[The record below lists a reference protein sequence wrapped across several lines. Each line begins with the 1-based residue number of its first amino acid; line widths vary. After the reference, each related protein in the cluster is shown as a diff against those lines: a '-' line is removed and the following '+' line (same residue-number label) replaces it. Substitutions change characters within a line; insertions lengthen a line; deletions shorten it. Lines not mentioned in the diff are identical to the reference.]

1 MRTPASPTSPTSPSR
16 RGSYFLG
23 TSTFSVYEEMARQ
36 LRQGGWRRK
45 TEQTM
50 ATADLILG
58 DRFQIPYSL
67 LRGERMAI
75 SSFFHGTR
83 WINYFEGS
91 HRLTL
96 KASMVRLIKETDTQ
110 WANWLPES
118 YAIGG
123 DQLKREDERQPLLE
137 AVTAQPDAVW
147 IVKPSS
153 GAKGRHIVLFHA
165 ADVPRWLAALSPSS
179 KAMYVVQ
186 RYVDRPLLLSHGR
199 KFDIRVWVLLM
210 SPYSIYAYA
219 QASCRTASAPC
230 DMADISNVHAHL
242 TNHCL
247 QLDAEH
253 FGEYEAGNEMWLPQL
268 QEYLTSIGKPAD
280 VLVTTILPKVSQLV
294 TRTLVAMMP
303 ETVVPATE
311 AYRCFQ
317 LFGYDIILTDEL
329 EVKLLE
335 INGSPG
341 VADHFLQPLVHS
353 MLGLLGADFKSS
365 ATFTS
370 VESGGSENKSHNS
383 SSSNGNSNSDSSN
396 VAPPKV
402 VTREWRL
409 EDDGFVL
416 LWKKGDAVPPG
427 LLSVQ

>member
-1 MRTPASPTSPTSPSR
+1 MRTPTSPTSPSR

-23 TSTFSVYEEMARQ
+23 SSTFSVYEEMARQ
-36 LRQGGWRRK
+36 LREEGWRRK
-45 TEQTM
+45 TERGV

-67 LRGERMAI
+67 LRGERMAL
-75 SSFFHGTR
+75 SSLFHGTR

-96 KASMVRLIKETDTQ
+96 KASMVRLMKETDTQ
-110 WANWLPES
+110 WASWLPES

-123 DQLKREDERQPLLE
+123 DQLKREDERQTLLE
-137 AVTAQPDAVW
+137 AVTAQPDTVW

-153 GAKGRHIVLFHA
+153 GAKGRHIILLHA
-165 ADVPRWLAALSPSS
+165 AEVPEWLAELSESR

-186 RYVDRPLLLSHGR
+186 RYVDRPLLLSHNR

-219 QASCRTASAPC
+219 QASCRTASAPY
-230 DMADISNVHAHL
+230 DMSDIKDVHAHL

-247 QLDAEH
+247 QTNAEH
-253 FGEYEAGNEMWLPQL
+253 FGEYEEGNEMWLPQL
-268 QEYLTSIGKPAD
+268 QAYLTSIGKPDD
-280 VLVTTILPKVSQLV
+280 VLVTTVLPRVSQLI

-303 ETVVPATE
+303 EMAVPSTE

-317 LFGYDIILTDEL
+317 LFGYDIILTEDL

-341 VADHFLQPLVHS
+341 IADRFLQPLVRS
-353 MLGLLGADFKSS
+353 MRGLLGADFRSS
-365 ATFTS
+365 AASTP
-370 VESGGSENKSHNS
+370 VEGGGNNNNNS
-383 SSSNGNSNSDSSN
+383 SSSNAAGAVSPTS
-396 VAPPKV
+396 AI
-402 VTREWRL
+402 REWRL
-409 EDDGFVL
+409 DDDGFVL

-427 LLSVQ
+427 LLGVQ

>member
-1 MRTPASPTSPTSPSR
+1 MRTPTSPTSPGK

-23 TSTFSVYEEMARQ
+23 SSTFSVYEEMARQ
-36 LRQGGWRRK
+36 LREEGWRRK
-45 TEQTM
+45 TERAV

-67 LRGERMAI
+67 LRGERMAL
-75 SSFFHGTR
+75 SSLFHGTR

-96 KASMVRLIKETDTQ
+96 KASMVRLMKETDTQ
-110 WANWLPES
+110 WAKWLPES
-118 YAIGG
+118 YVIGG
-123 DQLKREDERQPLLE
+123 DQLKREDERQALLE
-137 AVTAQPDAVW
+137 AVTAQLDTVW

-153 GAKGRHIVLFHA
+153 GAKGRHIVLLHA
-165 ADVPRWLAALSPSS
+165 EEVPEWLAGLSESS
-179 KAMYVVQ
+179 RSMYVVQ
-186 RYVDRPLLLSHGR
+186 RYVDRPLLISHGR
-199 KFDIRVWVLLM
+199 KFDIRVWVLLT

-219 QASCRTASAPC
+219 QASCRTASTPY
-230 DMADISNVHAHL
+230 DMSDIRNVHAHL

-247 QLDAEH
+247 QTNAEH
-253 FGEYEAGNEMWLPQL
+253 FGKYEEGNEMWLPQL
-268 QEYLTSIGKPAD
+268 QAYLTSIGEPDD
-280 VLVTTILPKVSQLV
+280 VLVATILPQVSQLV
-294 TRTLVAMMP
+294 VRTLVAMMP
-303 ETVVPATE
+303 EMAVPSTE

-341 VADHFLQPLVHS
+341 IAERFLQPLVRS
-353 MLGLLGADFKSS
+353 MRGLIGTPVWSS
-365 ATFTS
+365 TTTS
-370 VESGGSENKSHNS
+370 PKESSTY
-383 SSSNGNSNSDSSN
+383 SSSNSVCGSNAASPASAS
-396 VAPPKV
+396 
-402 VTREWRL
+402 REWRL

-427 LLSVQ
+427 LLGVH